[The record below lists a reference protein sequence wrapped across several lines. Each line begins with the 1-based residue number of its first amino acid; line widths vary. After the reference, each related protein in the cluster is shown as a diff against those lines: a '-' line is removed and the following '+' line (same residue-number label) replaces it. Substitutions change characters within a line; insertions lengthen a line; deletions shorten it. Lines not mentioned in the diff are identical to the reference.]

1 MAAERHSRA
10 CKEIMKLFILV
21 ALFGLAFAQ
30 HNPHTR
36 HGRTSIVHLFEWR
49 WADIAAECERYLG
62 PNGFGGVQ
70 VRASKRGVSFWGP
83 NVQNP
88 PNYFFLFPGIWD
100 LPVVLS
106 FSFLSFFCG
115 TRCCERANI
124 RWKLEL
130 QESVLFPTKC
140 TSLSLPVH

>member
-1 MAAERHSRA
+1 MKYINTKSGAAKRYSRV

-49 WADIAAECERYLG
+49 WADIAAECERFLG

-70 VRASKRGVSFWGP
+70 VCAEDLGRDPERMEIGVVSTFVNSETLAS
-83 NVQNP
+83 NP
-88 PNYFFLFPGIWD
+88 QRFLA
-100 LPVVLS
+100 LMTCRRKNTQK
-106 FSFLSFFCG
+106 CG
-115 TRCCERANI
+115 TRGVRKAN
-124 RWKLEL
+124 
-130 QESVLFPTKC
+130 
-140 TSLSLPVH
+140 